1 MFRFKETTLGK
12 VQALFELGK
21 FEDAKKIALQ
31 IAGDKMFRG
40 ESAGKAYLLVG
51 KIFRKQAETAAT
63 PDAKMELLKQAHGT
77 YNRVYTAYKSTPD
90 VCAEA
95 GWQAYETLIEM
106 GDQALATE
114 TLKALGTDLKLK
126 NTARAKKAA
135 ELTK

>member
-1 MFRFKETTLGK
+1 
-12 VQALFELGK
+12 
-21 FEDAKKIALQ
+21 
-31 IAGDKMFRG
+31 MFRG

-51 KIFRKQAETAAT
+51 QIFRKQAGTAAGQE
-63 PDAKMELLKQAHGT
+63 AKIELLKQAYGT

-106 GDQALATE
+106 GDQTLATE
-114 TLKALGTDLKLK
+114 TLKTLAADPKLK

-135 ELTK
+135 EMSK